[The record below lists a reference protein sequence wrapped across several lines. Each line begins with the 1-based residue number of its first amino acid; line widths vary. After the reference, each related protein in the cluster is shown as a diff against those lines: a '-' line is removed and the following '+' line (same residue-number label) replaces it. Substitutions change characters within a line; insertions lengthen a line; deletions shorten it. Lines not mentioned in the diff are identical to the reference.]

1 MTNNYIRHE
10 QIFLTYVDSFL
21 QNKNEPCLILK
32 REHTLRVVSNTEHII
47 NRLDLSEEDRYCA
60 RLIALYHD
68 IGRFLQYE
76 TYKTFLDSASKNHA
90 HITIQVL
97 KKHNMLDNE
106 PETIRKKILS
116 AIILQNKLEFPK
128 KLPEEILVLAKIIQ
142 DADKLD
148 IIFVMAENFTHS
160 LPEKDSVVLH
170 VKDEPEAYSEHIL
183 DLAIRKMPIK
193 YTDLVYVNDF
203 KILLCGWIFSLH
215 FKESLKLLIRQGYL
229 RAILSSLPDGQDIRI
244 FQSMINKELCIN
256 DF

>member
-1 MTNNYIRHE
+1 M
-10 QIFLTYVDSFL
+10 
-21 QNKNEPCLILK
+21 ILK

-90 HITIQVL
+90 HIAIQVL

-116 AIILQNKLEFPK
+116 AIILHNKLEFPK

-148 IIFVMAENFTHS
+148 IM
-160 LPEKDSVVLH
+160 
-170 VKDEPEAYSEHIL
+170 KDEPEAYSKHIL

-215 FKESLKLLIRQGYL
+215 FKESLKLLSRQGYL
-229 RAILSSLPDGQDIRI
+229 RAILSSLPDGQDMRI
-244 FQSMINKELCIN
+244 FQSMIPVRTAPMSSMALFQQIYATKEEKIPI
-256 DF
+256 